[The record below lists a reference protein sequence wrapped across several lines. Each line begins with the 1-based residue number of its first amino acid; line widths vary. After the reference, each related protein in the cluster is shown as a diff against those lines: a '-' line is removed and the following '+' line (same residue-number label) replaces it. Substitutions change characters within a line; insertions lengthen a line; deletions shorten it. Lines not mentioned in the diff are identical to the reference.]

1 MTRPGC
7 VTWTRIAM
15 NRVGYRYSVGRAPR
29 SRSRN
34 NHSPAITVTMAAN
47 AISATYGTTAMAAAQ
62 TAIEMTGRH
71 DQIMTSGSLRQQVKV
86 FGTGFH
92 RVDEQLVPAV
102 EDEHDRLEEP
112 ARCVEAKAELTRRAV
127 VIEIRDEGRM
137 LRGLD
142 SVLSARRRGSLR
154 ASELLRGRSL
164 RDVDPVP
171 DSGSDRL
178 GAAHVL
184 ALGSGR

>member
-1 MTRPGC
+1 MRDLDPDC
-7 VTWTRIAM
+7 H
-15 NRVGYRYSVGRAPR
+15 RVEYRYSVGRAPR
-29 SRSRN
+29 SRLRN
-34 NHSPAITVTMAAN
+34 NHSPAITVTMATN
-47 AISATYGTTAMAAAQ
+47 AISATYGTTAMAAAP
-62 TAIEMTGRH
+62 TAIEMVSMTGHH
-71 DQIMTSGSLRQQVKV
+71 DQIMTTGSLRQQVKV